1 MNIYLISSVI
11 IVSILIGYFVLA
23 WRRNIAVTVGT
34 EEYTAVEIPHVVQNL
49 TGLTAIVQSL
59 VSITLS
65 IGFGLMLG
73 AGVIVSMS
81 LGVLMG
87 CNSVAEFYMSFYI
100 RRFWSL
106 KELPNLIASVL
117 MLSMTI
123 ALSVLAVQGSLTY
136 SSEESSGVSKEIEK
150 LEMSIDRLQQQI
162 NVCPNGAKYPTKY
175 LKCTQPLQ
183 ERQAVFENDLRML
196 KAGNVTAIGGNNGG
210 NAGIESLALVFG
222 VSSNLIGGIIW
233 IVLSIYNEL
242 SIVFLF
248 FLWGTTGT
256 SSVYKVALNQSN
268 PNLAAKV
275 VLQDVKRKVNFSN
288 NDFVKQKVKDA
299 LNSEDISLQEDEIYV
314 FLKDNGLKYDGEIE
328 NLMKD
333 LASSFRRTYI

>member
-1 MNIYLISSVI
+1 MNIYLIGSVI

-23 WRRNIAVTVGT
+23 WRRNVAAQVGT
-34 EEYTAVEIPHVVQNL
+34 KEYVAAEIPHVVQNL

-73 AGVIVSMS
+73 VGVILSVS

-87 CNSVAEFYMSFYI
+87 CNSVVEFYMSFYI
-100 RRFWSL
+100 RRFWTT
-106 KELPNLIASVL
+106 KELPNFLASLL
-117 MLSMTI
+117 MLGMTI

-136 SSEESSGVSKEIEK
+136 SSKASSGVSKEIEK
-150 LEMSIDRLQQQI
+150 LESSIERLQKQI
-162 NVCPNGAKYPTKY
+162 DVCPNGERYPTKY
-175 LKCTQPLQ
+175 LRCTEPLQ
-183 ERQAVFENDLRML
+183 KRQIVFEEDLRNL
-196 KAGNVTAIGGNNGG
+196 KAGSTTSVGGNNGG
-210 NAGIESLALVFG
+210 NAGIESLALVLG

-233 IVLSIYNEL
+233 LVLSVYNEL

-248 FLWGTTGT
+248 FLWGTTST

-275 VLQDVKRKVNFSN
+275 VLQDVGRKINFSN
-288 NDFVKQKVKDA
+288 NDSVKQKVKDA
-299 LNSEDISLQEDEIYV
+299 LNAGDISLQEDDVYT
-314 FLKDNGLKYDGEIE
+314 FLKNNKLEYDGEIE
-328 NLMKD
+328 ELIKE